1 MAIVNGK
8 EHGQPDNVRNIN
20 TPEQWDKH
28 YTDQPEL
35 LDEQLLG
42 LYDLAIADTEDGAA
56 VLDIGGAAG
65 KGAAH
70 MKLALPNSD
79 ICVMEISQVACDV
92 GAARHPDIKFICAD
106 IRTVDLGECA
116 YDCIIAS
123 QVIEHVDNLDV
134 VMNKIM
140 LALSSHGKLY
150 IGVPHEDDLYVWHQ
164 HRFSH
169 ESYHYFKTYS
179 KWVSFSSDG
188 LIKARGVDQHMFI
201 RLERD

>member
-35 LDEQLLG
+35 LEEQLLG

-70 MKLALPNSD
+70 MKSALPNSD

-106 IRTVDLGECA
+106 IRTVDLGRCA
-116 YDCIIAS
+116 YDCIVAS

-140 LALSSHGKLY
+140 LALSSHGRLY

-169 ESYHYFKTYS
+169 ESYHYFRAYS

-188 LIKARGVDQHMFI
+188 LIKAKGIDQHMFI